1 VSGYGA
7 QALSPSGSE
16 SPEEFGRFFR
26 ADFERNAKLVK
37 IAGVKPE

>member
-1 VSGYGA
+1 MPA
-7 QALSPSGSE
+7 QGLQPSGSA